1 MLPGIRFLFAAV
13 ALSVSILIFGLG
25 AAALLRA
32 AHEEFSSNSS
42 WRTAPEPPMLAQQ
55 PDTRPVL
62 ALLRFDP
69 PPGAR
74 EVRADAR
81 TNVTQQVSAATSA
94 PAEPEAVVESPP
106 DSQKVAA
113 LGVQENSTPAETPKV
128 DATKVEA
135 VAAPTASPDDT
146 TTASVTATNPPAAGT
161 EARVATT
168 EEAKPAASD
177 TSPAAKTET
186 TKSDTARSDT
196 ADAKTAEAEP
206 AKPEPATSEPAKSE
220 PISAP
225 DSAARKVAALGGS
238 PVAVEE
244 ASAKKDAGEKAE
256 RKARARAEARAEA
269 QAEARAKAR
278 KRLAAQRARLAR
290 LRQAAQ
296 QPTLGLFGEQRT
308 PAPAVQN

>member
-42 WRTAPEPPMLAQQ
+42 WRAAPEPPMLAQQ

-62 ALLRFDP
+62 AMLRFDP

-81 TNVTQQVSAATSA
+81 NNVTQQVSAATSA

-106 DSQKVAA
+106 NSQKVAA
-113 LGVQENSTPAETPKV
+113 LSVQENSTPAETPKV

-177 TSPAAKTET
+177 ALPAAKTDAT
-186 TKSDTARSDT
+186 RSDT
-196 ADAKTAEAEP
+196 AEPTTVEAEP
-206 AKPEPATSEPAKSE
+206 AKQGPATSEAAKTE
-220 PISAP
+220 PTSAS
-225 DSAARKVAALGGS
+225 DSSARKVAALGGS

-244 ASAKKDAGEKAE
+244 ASAKRDAGEKAE